1 MRFKFSLIGMAAC
14 FLTVTMLLSIA
25 GIGVPGTALA
35 RDYEVKAPLGLPSLK
50 VPADN
55 PMSAEKVAL
64 GSRLYFDTRLSVDD
78 TISCSTCH
86 DPSKGFADGKPVAE
100 GVNGAKGTRNSPTS
114 QNAAYNST
122 QFWDGRAP
130 SLEEQAKGPLVNPIE
145 MAMPSHDAVVA
156 KLKGIPDYVDAFERV
171 FGTRDFTIDHV
182 AKAIAA
188 FERTLLSGN
197 SDFDKF
203 QYARQFK
210 SLNPSAR
217 RGLELFHTKA
227 KCQTCH
233 TFFGEWA
240 TFADNRFH
248 NLGVGMTEDV
258 LKLAREAERLGDVRP
273 GADPGL
279 VSELGRFVV
288 TKNPDDIGAFKTPTL
303 RNIAFTAP
311 YMHDGSQATLKEVIE
326 FYNKGGHQNPYL
338 SRDIVPLKLSA
349 EDKAD
354 LVEFM
359 RALTDEAYKGAL
371 SKATDNE

>member
-1 MRFKFSLIGMAAC
+1 MN
-14 FLTVTMLLSIA
+14 A
-25 GIGVPGTALA
+25 G
-35 RDYEVKAPLGLPSLK
+35 K
-50 VPADN
+50 V
-55 PMSAEKVAL
+55 VL

-78 TISCSTCH
+78 TVSCSTCH
-86 DPSKGFADGKPVAE
+86 DPSKGFADGKTVAE

-130 SLEEQAKGPLVNPIE
+130 SLEEQAKGPLVNPVE
-145 MAMPSHDAVVA
+145 MGMPSLDAVVS

-171 FGTRDFTIDHV
+171 FGTRNFTIDHV
-182 AKAIAA
+182 VKAIAA

-197 SDFDKF
+197 SDFDRF

-217 RGLELFHTKA
+217 RGLELFHSKA

-233 TFFGEWA
+233 TFSGEWA
-240 TFADNRFH
+240 TFTDNRFH

-258 LKLAREAERLGDVRP
+258 LKLAREAERLGDVPP

-303 RNIAFTAP
+303 RNIALTAP

-326 FYNKGGHQNPYL
+326 FYNKGGHRNPYL
-338 SRDIVPLKLSA
+338 SKDIVPLKLDA
-349 EDKAD
+349 EEKAD

-359 RALTDEAYKGAL
+359 RALTDAAYKGAI
-371 SKATDNE
+371 SKAEE